1 MKMKMYKVSSTV
13 LGEHRGSSR
22 LWLQGKVPASAGF
35 QPGRRFNVR
44 LMSDHV
50 VLELSDEGSNT
61 VSRKVEKS
69 REDREIPVVDVH
81 RKELPEIFKG
91 CTALRVVAKEATI
104 IIMPLA
110 SELRVKERIARLKEK
125 LAAGQPVTS
134 GALSFGGGVLDH
146 AVHTGLSEAGVSHQL
161 AFANEI
167 REDLLEHAA
176 DVNEAITDQTQLLV
190 APMQEFAFDRQAMSH
205 LPKVELMAMG
215 LPCSGASVAGKAK
228 NGNGMAEEHPEVG
241 HLVVAALNIIAQANP
256 VAVVFENV
264 VPYSKSASAAILRN
278 QLRDLGYVTQERE
291 FLGTDFGELEARK
304 RWCMVAMTRGVEF
317 DLEAVLP
324 EMFAVR
330 KLKDILEPVAAVAD
344 RWSEMTGLKAKQ
356 ERDIADGKG
365 FRMQVYTGEET
376 SIATLTKGIAKNR
389 STDPKI
395 QHPENP
401 DLLRIP
407 TAREHARAKGIPE
420 ILVDGLSQTVA
431 HELLG
436 QSIVYAP
443 FKRVAR
449 AIGEAF
455 AAFKEVVKD
464 NAAAPA
470 WAARVAG

>member
-1 MKMKMYKVSSTV
+1 MKVYKVYDAKTT
-13 LGEHRGSSR
+13 LGEHKGSSR
-22 LWLQGKVPASAGF
+22 LWLQGKVPQAAGF
-35 QPGRRFNVR
+35 EPGLRFNVR
-44 LMSDHV
+44 LNADHV
-50 VLELSDEGSNT
+50 VLELAANGEGTNM
-61 VSRKVEKS
+61 VSKKTEKGH
-69 REDREIPVVDVH
+69 EVPVIDVL
-81 RKELPEIFKG
+81 RKELPDIFKG
-91 CTALRVVAKEATI
+91 CSALRVVVRDGKI
-104 IIMPLA
+104 SILPLA

-125 LAAGQPVTS
+125 LAANEPLTS

-146 AVHTGLSEAGVSHQL
+146 AVHTGLTEAGVTHKL

-176 DVNEAITDQTQLLV
+176 EVNDAINPDTQLIV

-228 NGNGMAEEHPEVG
+228 NGNSMAEQHPEVG
-241 HLVVAALNIIAQANP
+241 HLVVAALNIIVQANP
-256 VAVVFENV
+256 VAIVFENV
-264 VPYSKSASAAILRN
+264 VPYSNTASAAILRN

-304 RWCMVAMTRGVEF
+304 RWCMVAMTAGVEF
-317 DLEAVLP
+317 NLDDVAPGLFE
-324 EMFAVR
+324 VR
-330 KLKDILEPVAAVAD
+330 QLKDILEPLADVAD

-356 ERDIADGKG
+356 ERDIAAGKG

-401 DLLRIP
+401 NLLRIP

-420 ILVDGLSQTVA
+420 RLIDGLSQTTA

-443 FKRVAR
+443 FKRVAQ
-449 AIGEAF
+449 AVGQALLSL
-455 AAFKEVVKD
+455 KETVSESM
-464 NAAAPA
+464 ATPA
-470 WAARVAG
+470 WAARIAG